1 MICMIISIINNGYEN
16 HQSNLHSNLRSF
28 RYLLIT
34 WITNH
39 HLQLWRA
46 PTLLP
51 SLSSCKGAP
60 TKATAPSSFLTY
72 RSTIKVLLMKKKH
85 RSWCYFFLMLIAFD
99 DYVLLY
105 QLNALPKIS
114 STTIGEYDR
123 VGGVNVETIAVCWNQ
138 QQCQQQGRPTYWKNW
153 QQGRHFC
160 RATVKLKWH
169 FTEITLLSSGNH
181 SHQSLFEH
189 LLFLFYCCFVLHVLF
204 LQECNAEGVFFF
216 FYTEESSTANLT
228 SFRVPSLVVAFYPCF
243 DLFFWFCL
251 FGLFQVI
258 FGFAWL
264 IFRIVKGGCVT
275 EYLWPSGLVVLVWE
289 ISGLF

>member
-1 MICMIISIINNGYEN
+1 MIISIINNSYEN
-16 HQSNLHSNLRSF
+16 HLSNLHSNLRSF

-72 RSTIKVLLMKKKH
+72 RSTIKVLRMKKTH
-85 RSWCYFFLMLIAFD
+85 RRWCYCCWFWCWLVF
-99 DYVLLY
+99 VLLY

-160 RATVKLKWH
+160 TATAKLKWH

-189 LLFLFYCCFVLHVLF
+189 LLFLFYCCFVVHVLF

-228 SFRVPSLVVAFYPCF
+228 SFRVPSLVVAFF
-243 DLFFWFCL
+243 TH
-251 FGLFQVI
+251 
-258 FGFAWL
+258 AL
-264 IFRIVKGGCVT
+264 IYFLVLCIRS
-275 EYLWPSGLVVLVWE
+275 LSGLLWLCLVD
-289 ISGLF
+289 LQDC